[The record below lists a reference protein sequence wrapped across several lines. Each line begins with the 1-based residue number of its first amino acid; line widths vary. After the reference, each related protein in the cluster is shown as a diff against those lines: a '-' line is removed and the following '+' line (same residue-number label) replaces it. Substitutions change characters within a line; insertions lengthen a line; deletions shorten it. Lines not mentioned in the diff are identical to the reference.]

1 MPQHYEC
8 NYLEASDGHFTT
20 FCNSPIE
27 DDSVP
32 NINILELFKQTRS
45 INFDKNEDDADDYG
59 EWDGHI
65 RCKSTLLEQIFA

>member
-32 NINILELFKQTRS
+32 NINILELFKQTTF
-45 INFDKNEDDADDYG
+45 INFGKN
-59 EWDGHI
+59 
-65 RCKSTLLEQIFA
+65 